1 MNSIISVQQFSFAYE
16 EKLILDGINLSVAEG
31 EYTAMIG
38 PNGAGKSTLLKC
50 LNRIL
55 KKGKGRIQLFGRNIE
70 EYTQKE
76 LARLIGYVPQTREQ
90 VFPYT
95 VYDFVLMGRYP
106 YMHPLAR
113 VKNKDK
119 RVVEEALEMCGI
131 SQFAGRSIT
140 HLSGG
145 ERQKVYLAA
154 ALAQQPKIL
163 LLDEPTAH
171 LDPKYHME
179 IQKTICE
186 VSRKMNITVL
196 HVTHDL
202 TYLLHWSQKVIAL
215 KEGKICFC
223 DVPQKILENN
233 HLYTAFQTHFLTV
246 EHPGSRTPLIIP
258 EVSG

>member
-1 MNSIISVQQFSFAYE
+1 MNPIISVQQFSFAYE
-16 EKLILDGINLSVAEG
+16 EKLILDDINLSIAEG

-55 KKGKGRIQLFGRNIE
+55 KRGKGRIRLFDRNIE

-106 YMHPLAR
+106 YMSPLAR
-113 VKNKDK
+113 VKNEDR
-119 RVVEEALEMCGI
+119 RVVDEALEMCGI
-131 SQFAGRSIT
+131 GQFAERSIQQ
-140 HLSGG
+140 LSGG

-179 IQKTICE
+179 IQETICQ

-202 TYLLHWSQKVIAL
+202 NYLLYWSQKVVAL
-215 KEGKICFC
+215 NDGRICFC
-223 DVPQKILENN
+223 DVPQKILEDD
-233 HLYTAFQTHFLTV
+233 HLHKTFGTRFLTV
-246 EHPGSRTPLIIP
+246 AHPNRPIKLIIP